1 MLVPTMEKSQI
12 LCKLVGSQELRLEH
26 SLLQMLGPDLVY
38 VGNKVNVTSQDEDEW
53 VFFGFCRSEHSQT
66 PTPPQNGERNVI
78 KGNLNICFLQPVA
91 VSLVSLPAGDVF
103 HGLNKED
110 HRHPAPAAPR
120 NSPTGLAPLPA
131 LSPAALSPASTPHL
145 PNLAAPSFPKTA
157 TTAPGFVDTRKSF
170 CPTPVAPPPS
180 TTDGSISAPPSV
192 CR

>member
-1 MLVPTMEKSQI
+1 MCVE
-12 LCKLVGSQELRLEH
+12 
-26 SLLQMLGPDLVY
+26 
-38 VGNKVNVTSQDEDEW
+38 NKVNVTSHMGGLQS
-53 VFFGFCRSEHSQT
+53 FSRCEHPQS
-66 PTPPQNGERNVI
+66 PPQIKRKRGGGGVI
-78 KGNLNICFLQPVA
+78 KGNKNVCFLQPMA
-91 VSLVSLPAGDVF
+91 VSLVSLHVGDVF

-110 HRHPAPAAPR
+110 HRHSAPAAPR

-131 LSPAALSPASTPHL
+131 LSPSALSPASTPHL

>member
-1 MLVPTMEKSQI
+1 MLQKKKCLYNFQDAFMEANEVAMANTVAMATSSATSSVSCTATTVQSSSSQF
-12 LCKLVGSQELRLEH
+12 
-26 SLLQMLGPDLVY
+26 
-38 VGNKVNVTSQDEDEW
+38 KVSS
-53 VFFGFCRSEHSQT
+53 RR
-66 PTPPQNGERNVI
+66 PPSI
-78 KGNLNICFLQPVA
+78 
-91 VSLVSLPAGDVF
+91 GDVF

-110 HRHPAPAAPR
+110 HRHSAPAAPR

-131 LSPAALSPASTPHL
+131 LSPSALSPASTPHL